1 LEFPANDR
9 VDSPSSQQSIE
20 PINEEKPML
29 KSEVERTTTDD
40 VVRIGTSKVKL
51 GVEFNKPTII
61 DD

>member
-1 LEFPANDR
+1 
-9 VDSPSSQQSIE
+9 
-20 PINEEKPML
+20 ML